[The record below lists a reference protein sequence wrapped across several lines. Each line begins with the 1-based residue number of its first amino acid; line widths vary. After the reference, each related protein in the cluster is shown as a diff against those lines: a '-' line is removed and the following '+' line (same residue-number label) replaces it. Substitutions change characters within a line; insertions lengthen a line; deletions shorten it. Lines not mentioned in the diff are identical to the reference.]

1 MRKAAAGTGTECAAQ
16 RGMRAYSTDLKER
29 LVRAVANGLPMR
41 EVARRFEVA
50 VTTVKRAVVQ
60 QRTTG
65 SLARKP
71 IPGRPRAIRGEQEGI
86 LLARLRAAPD
96 ATVLEHC
103 AWWAEEQGQQLSEV
117 TMWDGVARPASPG
130 LDAEQKSLAASERD
144 EEARTAWREATASRD
159 PAQFVFV
166 DESGTHTSL
175 TRLDGWAPHDQRATG
190 SVPRNH
196 GKNTTLVAALMPEGL
211 RVPWLIEGA
220 MNTPTFEWY
229 IAEQL
234 GPTLRPGQ
242 VVVLDNLSVHKA
254 ASIRQALAAR
264 GCDLLFLPPYSP
276 DFTPIE
282 QAFSK
287 LKAILRG
294 LGARTHEALWEAMRL
309 ALAAITPT
317 DTVAWFAHAGYTLPA
332 QAQ

>member
-1 MRKAAAGTGTECAAQ
+1 
-16 RGMRAYSTDLKER
+16 MRAYSTDLKER

-65 SLARKP
+65 TLGTLARQP
-71 IPGRPRAIRGEQEGI
+71 SPGRPRAIRGEQEAI
-86 LLARLRAAPD
+86 LRARLAAAPD
-96 ATVLEHC
+96 ATVLEHG
-103 AWWAEEQGQQLSEV
+103 AWWAEQQGQRLSE
-117 TMWDGVARPASPG
+117 TTLWRAMRRLGWTHKKIPGSERARRGGAQSVAR
-130 LDAEQKSLAASERD
+130 K
-144 EEARTAWREATASRD
+144 AWRAAVAQRD
-159 PAQFVFV
+159 PQQFVFV

-175 TRLDGWAPHDQRATG
+175 TRLYGWAPHDQRRAARG

-196 GKNTTLVAALMPEGL
+196 GKNTTLVAALTPAGV

-220 MNTPTFEWY
+220 MNTATFLWY
-229 IAEQL
+229 ITEEL

-242 VVVLDNLSVHKA
+242 VVVLDNLSVHQA
-254 ASIRQALAAR
+254 ASIRQALAAH

-287 LKAILRG
+287 LKAIVRG
-294 LGARTHEALWEAMRL
+294 LGARTHEALWESVRS
-309 ALAAITPT
+309 ALDAITPA
-317 DTVAWFAHAGYTLPA
+317 DAVAWFAHAGYTLPA
-332 QAQ
+332 QTQ